1 MASTPKVQ
9 NGSSTLH
16 HSRMRRGMVAAAT
29 SILLALIGA
38 SAASAAAIV
47 TLTGDDGN
55 PVPIAPTGGAIRNMS
70 TKIGIAYPA
79 GSTGYFT
86 ATFAGPDGAQVS
98 TPMSCY
104 GQDSSWSRSPDYRG
118 NGNYTVTITNYAA
131 GDYNCAKG
139 VTSTESYVYAVN
151 ASTAIT
157 PPPGPFLI
165 RAPNSFTT
173 NTLSLPVTG
182 NPGSFGYDVQYALG
196 AVLNPDGSISGSPQ
210 TGFVNST
217 TNTIDLSL
225 RQAGTYTVVMRAKS
239 GQFASPWSA
248 PVTVTALVPFDLLA
262 ISFPDSRGPRYQ
274 VKGTVND
281 KSIRGKVTLALA
293 RGTKGGKYKS
303 IGKASIS
310 SKSTFT
316 KTFTQRRTGTYR
328 LRVHYAGSAI
338 SPAASIIYKIKI
350 TRRLT
355 YR

>member
-1 MASTPKVQ
+1 
-9 NGSSTLH
+9 LH
-16 HSRMRRGMVAAAT
+16 HARLRRGMAAAAT
-29 SILLALIGA
+29 STFLALAGA
-38 SAASAAAIV
+38 SAAHAAATV
-47 TLTGDDGN
+47 TVTGDDGN
-55 PVPIAPTGGAIRNMS
+55 PVAIAQGATAAIRNMEPTVGLGFPS
-70 TKIGIAYPA
+70 KDARF
-79 GSTGYFT
+79 S
-86 ATFAGPDGAQVS
+86 ATVSGPDGVAVS
-98 TPMSCY
+98 SPLSCFID
-104 GQDSSWSRSPDYRG
+104 DSFTRYVDWRG

-225 RQAGTYTVVMRAKS
+225 RQPGTYTVVMRAKS

-262 ISFPDSRGPRYQ
+262 ISFPDSRGPKYQ

-281 KSIRGKVTLALA
+281 KTIRGKVTLALA

-338 SPAASIIYKIKI
+338 SPAASITYKIKI